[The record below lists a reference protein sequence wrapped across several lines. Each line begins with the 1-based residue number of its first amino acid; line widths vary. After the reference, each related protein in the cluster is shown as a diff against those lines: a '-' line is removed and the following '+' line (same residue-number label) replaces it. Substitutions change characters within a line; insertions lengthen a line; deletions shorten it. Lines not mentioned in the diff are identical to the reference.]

1 MNSLT
6 EQRQEEPAKWERIYL
21 HGVNVLLA
29 AVGALFTWNVFSTG
43 DWRVR
48 SGYIFIV
55 VWMIALKVGTRLV
68 PTQFITRVQNWR
80 AGSRLH
86 EFLFSLLR
94 AGLPVSLFGYLV
106 RWHSRWE
113 LVTIIL
119 ITSLMPL
126 FMWRPNQTVPPSI
139 HD

>member
-1 MNSLT
+1 MNSLL

-55 VWMIALKVGTRLV
+55 VWIIAVKVGPA
-68 PTQFITRVQNWR
+68 PTLPKAVFIR
-80 AGSRLH
+80 
-86 EFLFSLLR
+86 
-94 AGLPVSLFGYLV
+94 
-106 RWHSRWE
+106 
-113 LVTIIL
+113 
-119 ITSLMPL
+119 
-126 FMWRPNQTVPPSI
+126 RPSGW
-139 HD
+139 